1 MSTYGRN
8 FEFRVQPHQGQRA
21 ARYVIPAGEDAI
33 PFGAPVEVIT
43 ADGED
48 ANGRLPVEV
57 ATGVSGPVSGIHG
70 LAIYEWSYDAMSG
83 FDPVLTTYSDF
94 DTAPAGRGCYLV
106 SGPQVKIVLR
116 NTEDRSFYG
125 QRDYAGRIMVA
136 GLSQAT
142 PSVAVGNYLRPHD
155 TPSDDNGYWVET
167 SDVDEAWLVITGV
180 SADRG
185 EIEARFLF

>member
-21 ARYVIPAGEDAI
+21 SRYVIPADGDDI
-33 PFGAPVEVIT
+33 PFGAPVEVIV

-70 LAIYEWSYDAMSG
+70 LAMYEWSYDAFSG
-83 FDPVLTTYSDF
+83 HDQVLDTYSDK
-94 DTAPAGRGCYLV
+94 DAAPAGRGVYLV

-142 PSVAVGNYLRPHD
+142 PSVAVGDYLRPHN

-167 SDVDEAWLVITGV
+167 ATLAEAWLVITGV
-180 SADRG
+180 NADRG
-185 EIEARFLF
+185 EVEARFLF